1 MCPPICRAHVALT
14 CRKSLPDVSV
24 NLGIFSEGGSMRRSI
39 LLVVPLLAWVAC
51 SSSSSDGAGGGDDS
65 SNPGSPG
72 ADGGTSTTTDG
83 GTLIPEKDSG
93 TTTIT
98 TADGGTFTAGNPDG
112 SCKAGVP
119 AGGNPADVSTPTTVV
134 GTGTAASCTFAA
146 LNTAATTG
154 GIITFNCGAG
164 ATTINV
170 TATLNVPITK
180 DTVIDGGGKITLDG
194 GGSVQIMTFNGT
206 DWQTNE
212 HRLTLQHIALI
223 NGKIAGSM
231 PIHSPPP
238 EPACSQGF
246 DKGEGG
252 AVYVNDGNLTVID
265 SIFANNEAGSPG
277 PDIGGGAI
285 RMLGSKHGAL
295 IVSSTFSGNHASNG
309 GGVGC
314 LFSELD
320 IYNSLFTGNNA
331 TGHDANNAG
340 TVTDCS
346 QMNAGQYELGSGGNG
361 GAFYSD
367 GAQQVPPAVATPGP
381 ISNIVLCGDKI
392 VDNNA
397 GTKAFG
403 GGIFFTS
410 NDYSGSLSITDTTM
424 TGNTGGSWTNVQTGS
439 TNNAGSAVGTNT
451 KSLTIVNSTLQGV
464 P

>member
-1 MCPPICRAHVALT
+1 
-14 CRKSLPDVSV
+14 
-24 NLGIFSEGGSMRRSI
+24 MRRSI
-39 LLVVPLLAWVAC
+39 LLLLPLFAWVAC
-51 SSSSSDGAGGGDDS
+51 GSSSSDSAGGDDS
-65 SNPGSPG
+65 TSPGGTNDGGTTTG
-72 ADGGTSTTTDG
+72 ADGGT
-83 GTLIPEKDSG
+83 LVPEKDSG

-98 TADGGTFTAGNPDG
+98 TPDGGTFTAGNPDG

-119 AGGNPADVSTPTTVV
+119 ASGNPVDVSSPTTVV
-134 GTGTAASCTFAA
+134 GSGTAASCTFSA
-146 LNTAATTG
+146 LNTAVTSG

-164 ATTINV
+164 STAINV
-170 TATLNVPITK
+170 TATLNLPITK

-206 DWQTNE
+206 DWQTNT

-223 NGKIAGSM
+223 NGKIAGSD
-231 PIHSPPP
+231 PIPSPPP
-238 EPACSQGF
+238 EPKCSQGF
-246 DKGEGG
+246 DAGEGG

-265 SIFANNEAGSPG
+265 SIFINNEAGSPG

-285 RMLGSKHGAL
+285 RMLGSLHGAL
-295 IVSSTFSGNHASNG
+295 IVSSTFTGNHASNG
-309 GGVGC
+309 GGIGC

-320 IYNSLFTGNNA
+320 VYNSLFSNNNA

-367 GAQQVPPAVATPGP
+367 GAQGQPPGEGP
-381 ISNIVLCGDKI
+381 ISNIVVCGSKI
-392 VDNNA
+392 VDNTA
-397 GTKAFG
+397 GTNAFG

-424 TGNTGGSWTNVQTGS
+424 TGNTGGSWTNVKTGS
-439 TNNAGSAVGTNT
+439 TTNAGSAVGTNT